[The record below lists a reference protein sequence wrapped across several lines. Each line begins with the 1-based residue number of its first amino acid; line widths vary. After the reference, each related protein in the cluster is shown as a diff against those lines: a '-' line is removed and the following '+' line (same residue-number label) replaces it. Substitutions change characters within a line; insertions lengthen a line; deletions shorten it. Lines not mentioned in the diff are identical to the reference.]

1 MVEMKK
7 AVTIVCQ
14 CENDVCKVEIKKAV
28 TIVCQCENDV
38 CMVEMKNNVQQE
50 EKSRIFLE

>member
-1 MVEMKK
+1 MVEM
-7 AVTIVCQ
+7 
-14 CENDVCKVEIKKAV
+14 KKAV